1 MAPTSAAT
9 ALDKT
14 SITRL
19 FRRCLRSAHQIES
32 ASQRET
38 YLIYVRD
45 GFRRKA
51 DLPRN
56 SREAVLAYQDGL
68 DQVEQMEYYQH
79 MAKMK
84 FDPAGQNIE
93 FNPTL
98 SVSSTAF
105 RPSLGSLGGVNNNVS
120 IARWENIKNH
130 SSIEQNISQWLVTN
144 LPHLHTDDVKEYT
157 QCLIDDGFDSEEFI
171 LEELREDD
179 LNFMKKAHRRA
190 LMRKILER
198 RV

>member
-1 MAPTSAAT
+1 M
-9 ALDKT
+9 
-14 SITRL
+14 
-19 FRRCLRSAHQIES
+19 
-32 ASQRET
+32 
-38 YLIYVRD
+38 
-45 GFRRKA
+45 
-51 DLPRN
+51 
-56 SREAVLAYQDGL
+56 LAYQDGL

-190 LMRKILER
+190 LMRKILEK
-198 RV
+198 RVK